1 MWAFSCVVRMTA
13 RAAHRTSAWHGA
25 SASTLN
31 LLRTPDGA
39 MNADP
44 SLLGV
49 AMTEFNAGKILIVG
63 LGNPGA
69 KYDGTRHN
77 IGRDLV
83 TELAQVAHA
92 SLSSS
97 SFDGFSATAHL
108 GGKQVV
114 LLQPETYMNR
124 SGFSVVKAAQF
135 YRIDARNIIVA
146 HDEIEIEPGTVR
158 LKRGGGHAG
167 HNGLRSIDQQLGTRD
182 YLRVRLGVGR
192 PPEGGNVSRWVLSR
206 FGKADADAQYDL
218 LRRGQEAIEQILA
231 HDLQTAQNYVHALK

>member
-1 MWAFSCVVRMTA
+1 
-13 RAAHRTSAWHGA
+13 
-25 SASTLN
+25 
-31 LLRTPDGA
+31 
-39 MNADP
+39 
-44 SLLGV
+44 
-49 AMTEFNAGKILIVG
+49 MTEFHDGRILIVG

-69 KYDGTRHN
+69 KYEGTRHN

-83 TELAQVAHA
+83 TELSQIAHVTLGA
-92 SLSSS
+92 S

-108 GGKQVV
+108 WGKQVV

-135 YRIDARNIIVA
+135 YRIEPRNIIVA

-167 HNGLRSIDQQLGTRD
+167 HNGLRSIDQQLGVRD
-182 YLRVRLGVGR
+182 YVRVRLGVGR

-206 FGKADADAQYDL
+206 FGKADADAQYDA
-218 LRRGQEAIEQILA
+218 LRRGQEAVEHLLQHGLA
-231 HDLQTAQNYVHALK
+231 TAQNHVHAQKP